1 MLMAIMYANIYKAFG
16 CYTILTVFTG
26 DDCMKKQEMVKI
38 IKDPEQEKLF
48 ENPNFTRILS
58 ILRKGE
64 LTIKEI
70 HRLFN
75 EGYEDKK
82 TLTTIYR
89 YMEKLS
95 ANDLVFVSREEL
107 KRKHLIESYYSRTAK
122 FFLFENEQQE
132 KDAVDAASELLQQI
146 FNLDEERREKLK
158 RLIQQYNREGHQN
171 DVEFYETYG
180 DEILKTERTYG
191 YRTLKTAVHAT
202 HEFLYSRKNQELFER
217 IYEILEAGAEKS

>member
-1 MLMAIMYANIYKAFG
+1 MAVMYTNIYKAFG
-16 CYTILTVFTG
+16 CYTILTVLTG

-38 IKDPEQEKLF
+38 IKDPEQEQLF
-48 ENPNFTRILS
+48 ENPNYTRILS

-75 EGYEDKK
+75 EDYEDKK

-107 KRKHLIESYYSRTAK
+107 KRKHLIESYYIRTAK

-146 FNLDEERREKLK
+146 FNLDEERKEKLK

-171 DVEFYETYG
+171 DVEFYERYG

-191 YRTLKTAVHAT
+191 FKILKSAVHTT
-202 HEFLYSRKNQELFER
+202 HEFLYSKKNQELLER
-217 IYEILEAGAEKS
+217 IHEILEGGAEKS